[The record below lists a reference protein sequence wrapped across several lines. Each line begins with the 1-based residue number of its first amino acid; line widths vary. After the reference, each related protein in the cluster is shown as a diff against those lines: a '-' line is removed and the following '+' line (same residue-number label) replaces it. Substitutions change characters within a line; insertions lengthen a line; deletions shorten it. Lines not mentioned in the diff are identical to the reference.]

1 MSTDKTSSPADS
13 AAGALEPTPF
23 VEPTVW
29 EEAAWDAGEDP
40 AVHRVLGVPVSLDP
54 RGLRERSARHY
65 SPTDPIL
72 VPRAWGIGWDVN
84 LGALAVRAG
93 WAHPDDLGDDLRLG
107 PVGMAAL
114 SLAPAALAVGAAA
127 SAAVG
132 SRCAPVAARAAA
144 PNRGVTSTLPTVP
157 TALTSTVPAALVSTA
172 LGAVDLAQGAPL
184 PQRLGHAAT
193 SLMLTGAG
201 IAGALQARGQACRAQ
216 QAAVVAGAAAVAT
229 GLAVAATRSAIH
241 RAMRTTTPITSSEE
255 QS

>member
-13 AAGALEPTPF
+13 AADALEPTPF

-144 PNRGVTSTLPTVP
+144 PNRGVTSTLPT
-157 TALTSTVPAALVSTA
+157 ALTSTVPAALVSTA